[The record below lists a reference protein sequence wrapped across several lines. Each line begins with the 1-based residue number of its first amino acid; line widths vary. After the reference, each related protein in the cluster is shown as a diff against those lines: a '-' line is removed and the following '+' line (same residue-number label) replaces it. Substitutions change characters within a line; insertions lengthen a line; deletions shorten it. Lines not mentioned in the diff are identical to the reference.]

1 MKHETKEAADR
12 VLEILRG
19 HKYVL
24 VVLLVGLALLLIPT
38 RDVLDGPA
46 AGDPEPES
54 DRSEAEELEV
64 KLSAILSLVDGAGE
78 VRVMLT
84 QMTGGEQVFAAD
96 SQSSGTRTDTEESYE
111 ERQDAVIIST
121 GSGTSATVPVKYIY
135 PEFRGAIVV
144 AEGAD
149 SANLRLTLTEAVAAV
164 TGLPMSSIQV
174 IKMR

>member
-1 MKHETKEAADR
+1 MKHETKETLQKITEA
-12 VLEILRG
+12 LRG

-24 VVLLVGLALLLIPT
+24 LVLLVGLVLLLLPT
-38 RDVLDGPA
+38 GENSVEPLPA
-46 AGDPEPES
+46 PEPES
-54 DRSEAEELEV
+54 LRSEAEELEE

-84 QMTGGEQVFAAD
+84 QMTGGEQVFATD
-96 SQSSGTRTDTEESYE
+96 KQSSGAQTDTEDSFEMSE
-111 ERQDAVIIST
+111 DTVIIST
-121 GSGTSATVPVKYIY
+121 GSGTNATVPVKYIY

-164 TGLPMSSIQV
+164 TGLPTSSIQI
-174 IKMR
+174 IKMK